1 MNRELMGTARLAE
14 GQHVQPATG
23 VIDYQ
28 YLKKTEN
35 DWRIGRRKKKQE
47 P

>member
-1 MNRELMGTARLAE
+1 MSRELMGTARLAE
-14 GQHVQPATG
+14 GRHVQPATG

>member
-1 MNRELMGTARLAE
+1 MGTARLAE
-14 GQHVQPATG
+14 GRHVQPATG